1 MKNRSLTRL
10 WWLRT
15 SRLTGVILVT
25 TASAGLGVGLSAGPA
40 SAAAGVGYVRLA
52 HLSPDT
58 PAVDVYLTSI
68 SGSIAPKVFH
78 AVDYGVVSP
87 YLSLPAGAYTVAM
100 RKEDA
105 AAWSPPVLSTQ
116 VTVSAGSAYTVAGVG
131 RYANLGL
138 RVITDDLAQPQS
150 GKAKIRVVQAS
161 VRNPMLDVSVSG
173 GASIASNVAF
183 ASTTDYQTV
192 NPGKWTCDLQPPGK
206 SATAVAV
213 SLQSGAVYSMIVLD
227 KPSGGLKV
235 VLRTDAQGGTV
246 VPAGA
251 VETGG
256 GGMAPG
262 VHSYRTLAAGMTT
275 ALLVVAFFVV
285 RRHSVRPG
293 RAVRRW

>member
-1 MKNRSLTRL
+1 MKYQSLTRL
-10 WWLRT
+10 A
-15 SRLTGVILVT
+15 GAVLVT
-25 TASAGLGVGLSAGPA
+25 AASASLGIGLSAGPA

-78 AVDYGVVSP
+78 AVGYGVVSP

-116 VTVSAGSAYTVAGVG
+116 VTVSAGGAYTVAGVG

-161 VRNPMLDVSVSG
+161 VRNPMLNLSVNG
-173 GASIASNVAF
+173 GASIASNIAF

-192 NPGKWTCDLQPPGK
+192 NPGKWTCDLQPPGR
-206 SATAVAV
+206 SATAVDV
-213 SLQSGAVYSMIVLD
+213 SLDSGGIYSMIVLD
-227 KPSGGLKV
+227 KPTGGLKV

-256 GGMAPG
+256 GGTAPG
-262 VHSYRTLAAGMTT
+262 VHSYKMITAGMTA
-275 ALLVVAFFVV
+275 ALLVVAAFFVV
-285 RRHSVRPG
+285 RRQSG